1 MFLVTSDARLDA
13 VVVAPACAE
22 VLDDRA
28 RGAIDRAGFVWD
40 ADIEA
45 YTKPGQDEADAVQI
59 AGLLF
64 VLGYAVRTR
73 P

>member
-1 MFLVTSDARLDA
+1 MTTDARLDA

-22 VLDDRA
+22 VVDEKA
-28 RGAIDRAGFVWD
+28 RTVIDRAGFVWE

-45 YTKPGQDEADAVQI
+45 YTKPDRDEAEAAQI

-64 VLGYAVRTR
+64 ALGYAVRTR
-73 P
+73 

>member
-22 VLDDRA
+22 VLDDKA
-28 RGAIDRAGFVWD
+28 RTAIDGAGFAWD

-45 YTKPGQDEADAVQI
+45 YTKPGQDEAAAIKI

-64 VLGYAVRTR
+64 ALGYAVQTR
-73 P
+73 

>member
-1 MFLVTSDARLDA
+1 MFLVTTDTQLDA

-22 VLDDRA
+22 VLDDKA
-28 RGAIDRAGFVWD
+28 RTAIDGAGFVWD

-45 YTKPGQDEADAVQI
+45 YTKPGQDKNEAAQI

-64 VLGYAVRTR
+64 ALGHAVRTR
-73 P
+73 